1 MSNIKTNKVGSKLY
15 VEWEREG
22 VEAEVSRVHESKSAL
37 NAHVVIKYTP
47 KRVEQTGQ
55 GYHLIKRSW
64 NLFSQQ
70 SINSVVKALETRDTF
85 DINW

>member
-47 KRVEQTGQ
+47 KRVEQT
-55 GYHLIKRSW
+55 
-64 NLFSQQ
+64 
-70 SINSVVKALETRDTF
+70 
-85 DINW
+85 

>member
-55 GYHLIKRSW
+55 GHHLI
-64 NLFSQQ
+64 
-70 SINSVVKALETRDTF
+70 
-85 DINW
+85 